1 MSSFLAQAFRCFI
14 VTAIATGASA
24 QTFPAKPVRIVVG
37 FSPGGSMDVTARFVA
52 DKLKDGLGQQVIV
65 DNRPG
70 ASGSIAA
77 DYLTKAPPDGHTMML
92 AGGGTLTIRQT
103 LEPASPYLTG
113 KAYEPVIYV
122 ANLPLLLVVST
133 ALPAKSVKE
142 LLALARAHPGQLN
155 FSSSG
160 IGATTHLSGEMLKS
174 LARVNVTHIPYKGSS
189 QMMPDLIA
197 GQISFAFDQITTAQ
211 PYVTAGKLRALAIST
226 ATRSALMPAMATVA
240 ESGVPGYECISWNAL
255 VVPPGTPRP
264 AIDRLQQETDKTL
277 KARDMIER
285 LASIGAE
292 PVAGTSADLA
302 AFIKSDAAKWG
313 QLIRRL
319 GLKAQ

>member
-1 MSSFLAQAFRCFI
+1 MRFAAQMFGCVFAATFACGATAQSFPTR
-14 VTAIATGASA
+14 T
-24 QTFPAKPVRIVVG
+24 VRIVVG
-37 FSPGGSMDVTARFVA
+37 FSPGGSMDVTARFIA
-52 DKLKDGLGQQVIV
+52 DRLKDPLGQQVIV

-77 DYLTKAPPDGHTMML
+77 DYLTKAPPDGHTTML

-103 LEPASPYLTG
+103 LEPSSPYLMG
-113 KAYEPVIYV
+113 KAYEPVIRV

-133 ALPAKSVKE
+133 GLPAKSLKE

-160 IGATTHLSGEMLKS
+160 IGATTHLSGEMLKA
-174 LARVNVTHIPYKGSS
+174 LARVNITHIPYKGSS

-197 GQISFAFDQITTAQ
+197 GQISLAFDQITTAQ
-211 PYVTAGKLRALAIST
+211 PYVAAGKLRALAIST
-226 ATRSALMPAMATVA
+226 AKRSALMPAMPTVA
-240 ESGVPGYECISWNAL
+240 ESGVPGYECISWNGL
-255 VVPPGTPRP
+255 VVPPGTPR
-264 AIDRLQQETDKTL
+264 ALIDRLQQDTDKVL
-277 KARDMIER
+277 KARDMIDR

-292 PVAGTSADLA
+292 PVGGTPDEFA
-302 AFIKSDAAKWG
+302 AFLKADAARWG
-313 QLIRRL
+313 QLIQRL